1 MATLEV
7 HGQRGRDA
15 IVTLTAPEYIVGSLD
30 TCTIPI
36 RDDDAVSR
44 RHLRIE
50 AHGDGDAR
58 SWSVIDLQSR
68 NGTRK
73 NDEVLVA
80 EEVLTHGDELHFGRH
95 TMLVFLDSAPAR
107 GNSTDLIDE
116 APTITRAEKEVLVEL
131 CRPWF
136 EQGSYAAVATRK
148 EIAARRFV
156 GEGAVQNL
164 LTSLYDKFGIPL
176 DQRGGKARHELARL
190 AKLTGA
196 VSAKDYK
203 KSTQ

>member
-1 MATLEV
+1 
-7 HGQRGRDA
+7 
-15 IVTLTAPEYIVGSLD
+15 
-30 TCTIPI
+30 
-36 RDDDAVSR
+36 
-44 RHLRIE
+44 
-50 AHGDGDAR
+50 
-58 SWSVIDLQSR
+58 
-68 NGTRK
+68 
-73 NDEVLVA
+73 
-80 EEVLTHGDELHFGRH
+80 
-95 TMLVFLDSAPAR
+95 MLVFLDSAPAR

-190 AKLTGA
+190 AERTGA

-203 KSTQ
+203 K